1 MPCQL
6 DFDKMRVE
14 RHRWLDGRFHAN
26 HLAVRSAMPPSAHPA
41 PFQSLFSAHQP
52 GAKSNACS
60 SGPCWPAD
68 DAPSPWPCDTRG
80 RAIPRRSVST
90 IRCSIA
96 PDGPPPD
103 QVRSRLSKAVAVC
116 WPCWCRP
123 DAGRQPHVHRDML
136 RRLKPTAS
144 NMEVQRLQLPRR
156 SWPVALL
163 RPGVTPGTPEEH
175 VSKIASALRSA

>member
-1 MPCQL
+1 
-6 DFDKMRVE
+6 
-14 RHRWLDGRFHAN
+14 
-26 HLAVRSAMPPSAHPA
+26 MPPSAHPSTLLA
-41 PFQSLFSAHQP
+41 PSQSLFSAHQP

-80 RAIPRRSVST
+80 RAIPPSFSLYHQVFNRARWSAPGSSPEQALKGS
-90 IRCSIA
+90 RCLLA
-96 PDGPPPD
+96 LLV
-103 QVRSRLSKAVAVC
+103 QTF
-116 WPCWCRP
+116 
-123 DAGRQPHVHRDML
+123 DAAGGSLTFISDIL

-156 SWPVALL
+156 ASWPVVSLL

-175 VSKIASALRSA
+175 VPLAARLRAALRSA